1 MTKAFLIVFVVL
13 AASLIAPEKTLAE
26 QATVE
31 INLAFSPNELS
42 KSVRPQDDFYLYV
55 NGPWITSNQIPQN
68 RSAIGTWLTQNERTQ
83 EQIRA
88 IIEKSCDDEH
98 RCDNLDDAV
107 VHNLYAS
114 FKDVQAIEALGLSP
128 IKHWIRRIDALEQHS
143 ELPSLFGGLAQ
154 IGIEGLFRTFVY
166 NDADNPKRLRLY
178 LLQSGITLPRR
189 DYYLSE
195 NEEYVSVRSSF
206 RSHLQTMFELAGW
219 PEGDLAA
226 EQIIELEKRLAI
238 AHWTAEQNRDWETL
252 SSNKFDLNDAAE
264 RLSNFKPTTWIERAG
279 IPDLDQLVLAQP
291 DYFQALNQIVIET
304 PIETWRHYL
313 KMRVL
318 KSYAAYLS
326 LSIRSEA
333 FRFDQTV
340 LRGQTE
346 SKPRAQLGI
355 EFVSDLVP
363 DLIDRRYVSVHYS
376 DRLAKY
382 THTMIDQVRTAF
394 RQSIE
399 EARWLSAATK
409 KEALRKLR
417 TMKAN
422 VGLTDRRRD
431 YTDVV
436 TAPDQLVD
444 NLMNVRRF
452 HHLTLMSTLNR
463 PAEPIPSRTK
473 SQNVNGQYSPAENTF
488 TLGVALLQPPMFSGD
503 HAHNYGSLGATI
515 GHEISH
521 GFDDQGRKFKSDGQL
536 SEWWTDAELEHF
548 RTATDVLVSQYDR
561 FQPLPL
567 LNVNG
572 RLTLGENIADLV
584 GLRMAYRAFK
594 LSKYADADS
603 ILGFTP
609 DQRFFIG
616 YALFYRLKMSEPFL
630 REFVN
635 RGPHAPSEY
644 RVNGVLRNMPEFYE
658 AFDIKP
664 DDGMYLEKTM
674 RASIWQ

>member
-1 MTKAFLIVFVVL
+1 MTKTFLSVFVVS
-13 AASLIAPEKTLAE
+13 AAFLVAQENTLAE

-31 INLAFSPNELS
+31 VNLAFSPNELS
-42 KSVRPQDDFYLYV
+42 KSTRPQDDFYQYV

-68 RSAIGTWLTQNERTQ
+68 RSAIGTWLTQYERTQ

-88 IIEKSCDDEH
+88 IIENACDDEH
-98 RCDNLDDAV
+98 QCDNLDDAV
-107 VHNLYAS
+107 VNNLYAS
-114 FKDVQAIEALGLSP
+114 FVDVQAIEALGLSP
-128 IKHWIRRIDALEQHS
+128 IKQWISRIEALEVHS

-154 IGIEGLFRTFVY
+154 IGIEGLFRAFVY

-178 LLQSGITLPRR
+178 LLQSGITLPGR
-189 DYYLSE
+189 DYYLSA
-195 NEEYVSVRSSF
+195 NEEHASIRSSF

-219 PEGDLAA
+219 PQGDLATA
-226 EQIIELEKRLAI
+226 QIVELEKRLAT
-238 AHWTAEQNRDWETL
+238 AHWTTEQNRDWETL
-252 SSNKFDLNDAAE
+252 SSNKFDLSNAAE
-264 RLSNFKPTTWIERAG
+264 RLSNFKLTTWKESAG
-279 IPDLDQLVLAQP
+279 IPKLDQLVLAQP
-291 DYFQALNQIVIET
+291 DYFKALNQIIVET

-318 KSYAAYLS
+318 KTYAAYLS
-326 LSIRSEA
+326 RSVRLEA

-346 SKPRAQLGI
+346 TKPRAQLGI

-363 DLIDRRYVSVHYS
+363 DLIDRGYASVHYS
-376 DRLAKY
+376 ERLAKY
-382 THTMIDQVRTAF
+382 THAMIDQVRTAF

-409 KEALRKLR
+409 REAFEKLR

-422 VGLTDRRRD
+422 IGKPDLRRD
-431 YTDVV
+431 YTDLV
-436 TAPDQLVD
+436 TKPDQLVE

-452 HHLTLMSTLNR
+452 HHLTLMSTLSR
-463 PAEPIPSRTK
+463 PAEPMPSRTK

-536 SEWWTDAELEHF
+536 GEWWTDAELEHF
-548 RTATDVLVSQYDR
+548 RTATEMLVSQYDR

-603 ILGFTP
+603 ISGFTP

-616 YALFYRLKMSEPFL
+616 YALFYRLKMREPFL

-635 RGPHAPSEY
+635 RGPHAPFEY

-658 AFDIKP
+658 AFDVKP

-674 RASIWQ
+674 RASVW